1 MNILCC
7 IPARYNSTRLPGKPL
22 LKIQNKTVI
31 QRVYEQA
38 LKTSVKDIV
47 ILTDDKRICEE
58 VISFGGKCEIIT
70 DECLNGTD
78 RIIKYL
84 KTIDY
89 QEYDAVLNIQGD
101 EPFID
106 SSVVDKVIDNFIVNK
121 PECSTVCFKT
131 KDKEEIN
138 SKSRGK
144 TVVNKNNDIIYCS
157 RNIIPSNKKRE
168 ISDIEYN
175 IHVGVFVFDANYLM
189 NEYTKENTPLQL
201 EEDIEWLKI
210 IEQGYRVNTILS
222 NKLERGIDTQEDYE
236 YLLNK
241 YDT

>member
-22 LKIQNKTVI
+22 LKIKNKTVI

-47 ILTDDKRICEE
+47 ILTDDKRIYDE
-58 VISFGGKCEIIT
+58 VISFGGKCEIII
-70 DECLNGTD
+70 DECLNGTE

-84 KTIDY
+84 KTINY
-89 QEYDAVLNIQGD
+89 QEYEGILNIQGD

-106 SSVVDKVIDNFIVNK
+106 SSVVDKVIQNFIQNK

-144 TVVNKNNDIIYCS
+144 AVINKNNDILYCS

-175 IHVGVFVFDANYLM
+175 IHVGVFVFDTNYLM

-210 IEQGYRVNTILS
+210 IEQGYRVNTIFS
-222 NKLERGIDTQEDYE
+222 NKLERGIDTQEDYQ
-236 YLLNK
+236 YFLNK
-241 YDT
+241 F

>member
-22 LKIQNKTVI
+22 LKIQNKTII

-47 ILTDDKRICEE
+47 ILTDDKRIYDE
-58 VISFGGKCEIIT
+58 VISFGGKCEIII
-70 DECLNGTD
+70 DECLNGTE

-84 KTIDY
+84 KTINY
-89 QEYDAVLNIQGD
+89 QEYDAILNIQGD

-106 SSVVDKVIDNFIVNK
+106 PSVIDKVIDNFIQNK
-121 PECSTVCFKT
+121 PHCSTVCFKT

-144 TVVNKNNDIIYCS
+144 VVVNKNNDILYCS
-157 RNIIPSNKKRE
+157 RNVIPSNKKRE
-168 ISDIEYN
+168 ISDIDYN
-175 IHVGVFVFDANYLM
+175 IHVGVFVFDTKYLM
-189 NEYTKENTPLQL
+189 NEYTKENTPLQI

-210 IEQGYRVNTILS
+210 IEQGYSVNTIFS
-222 NKLERGIDTQEDYE
+222 NKLERGIDTQEDYQ
-236 YLLNK
+236 YFLNK
-241 YDT
+241 F